1 MGDKVTFHEV
11 KQTESTNSLAKQLAC
26 DGVDHLTVVWAHQ
39 QFSGRGRYG
48 RQWISPVGNVFWS
61 MILRPSADW
70 PSLSGLSHV
79 AALAVHATITSLV
92 SQRAQ
97 VQIKWPNDVLVNGKK
112 IAGILLEAKLPA
124 ENMSSLT
131 PESSLSGW
139 VVVGVGINVMHFPND
154 VNYPATSLHAEGV
167 IDTDRD
173 QVIAALTCFFV
184 KKLASYVE
192 KGPSYL
198 NEQLLPLMAGLG
210 DKINVRV
217 SDNADDDVVGIYSGL
232 DGQGQLIVT
241 KENGEQQTIS
251 TGDVFF
257 GLKDR

>member
-11 KQTESTNSLAKQLAC
+11 KETESTNSLAKQLAC
-26 DGVDHLTVVWAHQ
+26 DGAEHLTVVWAHQ

-48 RQWISPVGNVFWS
+48 RQWDSPVGNVFWS
-61 MILRPSADW
+61 MILRPSANW

-79 AALAVHATITSLV
+79 AALAVHATIACFV
-92 SQRAQ
+92 GQAAQ

-112 IAGILLEAKLPA
+112 IAGVLLEAKPFA
-124 ENMSSLT
+124 ANMNSLT
-131 PESSLSGW
+131 SESSSSGW
-139 VVVGVGINVMHFPND
+139 VVVGIGINVIHFPED

-173 QVIAALTCFFV
+173 QVIAALTRFFV

-198 NEQLLPLMAGLG
+198 NEQLLPLMAGVG
-210 DKINVRV
+210 SRINVRV
-217 SDNADDDVVGIYSGL
+217 SDNADDDVVGIFSGL
-232 DGQGQLIVT
+232 DGEGQLIVT
-241 KENGEQQTIS
+241 KESGEQQIVS

-257 GLKDR
+257 GLKDS